1 VTVTADF
8 VSDRSELTKLEG
20 FTADFAQGAGL
31 SDKDLF
37 ALQII
42 VEELVTNVIDYGGVP
57 AGEHAVRVDLS
68 AEDGELLIRITD
80 RGAEYNP
87 LLREEIMDAVN
98 LIVAKHQAKVTVERR
113 SFGCGAAISVA
124 MFHRGLGPDLMYACG
139 LAART

>member
-1 VTVTADF
+1 VTATADF

-20 FTADFAQGAGL
+20 FTEDFAQGAGL

-68 AEDGELLIRITD
+68 AEDGELLIRMTD
-80 RGAEYNP
+80 RGAEYDP
-87 LLREEIMDAVN
+87 LLREDPD
-98 LIVAKHQAKVTVERR
+98 VTLSAEERPI
-113 SFGCGAAISVA
+113 G
-124 MFHRGLGPDLMYACG
+124 GLGVHFCKKLTDAQSYARVDG
-139 LAART
+139 QNVLTLTKKLLA

>member
-1 VTVTADF
+1 MTASADF
-8 VSDRSELTKLEG
+8 VSDRAELTKLEG
-20 FTADFAQGAGL
+20 FTADFAQKAAL

-68 AEDGELLIRITD
+68 AEDGELLIRLTD

-87 LLREEIMDAVN
+87 LLREDPD
-98 LIVAKHQAKVTVERR
+98 VTLPAEKRPIGGLGVHFCKKLTETQEYERR
-113 SFGCGAAISVA
+113 DGCNVLTLRKKLS
-124 MFHRGLGPDLMYACG
+124 P
-139 LAART
+139 

>member
-1 VTVTADF
+1 VTATADF

-20 FTADFAQGAGL
+20 FTADFAQRVGL

-68 AEDGELLIRITD
+68 AADGKLVMQFAD

-87 LLREEIMDAVN
+87 LLREDPDLTLPAE
-98 LIVAKHQAKVTVERR
+98 ERPI
-113 SFGCGAAISVA
+113 G
-124 MFHRGLGPDLMYACG
+124 GLGVHFCKKLTDGQSYARVDG
-139 LAART
+139 RNVLTLTKKLTA

>member
-1 VTVTADF
+1 MTATADF
-8 VSDRSELTKLEG
+8 ISDRSELTKLEG
-20 FTADFAQGAGL
+20 FTEDFAQGSGL

-87 LLREEIMDAVN
+87 LLREDPDVTLSAEERPIGGLGVHFCKKLTDA
-98 LIVAKHQAKVTVERR
+98 QEYERR
-113 SFGCGAAISVA
+113 DGCNVLTLRKKLS
-124 MFHRGLGPDLMYACG
+124 P
-139 LAART
+139 